1 MPRLPNFVAVERSYY
16 DTTTDRIVVTLS
28 TRKGT
33 KYTFQLGTECFG
45 PLVVALLSRGREH
58 IHAQIETCADVRPLQ
73 LLDAVPSPL
82 ADGSVGLLL
91 RLQPDLQLALA
102 VTGSSI
108 TALRMAL
115 TLVEGATQPRPDQH

>member
-1 MPRLPNFVAVERSYY
+1 MPRLPDSAAVEHSHY
-16 DTTTDRIVVTLS
+16 DTATDRIVVTLS

-33 KYTFQLGTECFG
+33 KYTLQLGSQCLG

-58 IHAQIETCADVRPLQ
+58 IHAQIEPCADVRPLQ
-73 LLDAVPSPL
+73 LLDAVPSSL

-102 VTGSSI
+102 VTGNSI

-115 TLVEGATQPRPDQH
+115 TLVEGATQPLADQH